1 MGNIHT
7 VNGRS
12 EHRVHNAA
20 PKTYKYMK
28 RAYDQSGIDITILLP
43 ATIDTSK
50 KFWNNAYIANNEQIY
65 SVSFLFDDG
74 ALYTFNRGDA
84 IKLPKTY
91 KFKQ

>member
-1 MGNIHT
+1 MGNTHI
-7 VNGRS
+7 VNGRR
-12 EHRVHNAA
+12 EHRTVNNS

-28 RAYDQSGIDITILLP
+28 RAYDQSVIDITILLP

-50 KFWNNAYIANNEQIY
+50 KFLNNTYIANNEHIY

-84 IKLPKTY
+84 LKLPKTY